1 MTVHEFGFEHLLSF
15 FRVGHDIFDFLLG
28 NLPLDDGG
36 LPSDGVFDPIG
47 ELFLVL
53 LEFAD

>member
-1 MTVHEFGFEHLLSF
+1 MLSF
-15 FRVGHDIFDFLLG
+15 FRVGHDIFDLLLG